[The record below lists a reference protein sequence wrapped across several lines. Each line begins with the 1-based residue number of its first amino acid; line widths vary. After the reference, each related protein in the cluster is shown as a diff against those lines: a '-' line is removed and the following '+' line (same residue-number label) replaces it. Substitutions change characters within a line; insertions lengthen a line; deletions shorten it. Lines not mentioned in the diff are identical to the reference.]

1 MSNEHYRYFV
11 IVCLLEVGRRV
22 MFQCGSLG
30 QIASLCHVGG
40 GWMKKKKETK
50 HLKLKW
56 ATGLFMA
63 QRAREQG
70 GMSELVGS
78 DI

>member
-1 MSNEHYRYFV
+1 
-11 IVCLLEVGRRV
+11 
-22 MFQCGSLG
+22 
-30 QIASLCHVGG
+30 
-40 GWMKKKKETK
+40 MKKKKETK